1 MNLKLKRIN
10 LILFTGFIWLWAGFL
25 LLHRAST
32 WINLLTENQLIISII
47 IALILG
53 LIKTYFIFHKLTVRN
68 IKRISNFTEEH
79 VSILK
84 FHVVKDQ
91 ILIVLMILFGSL
103 LRNTPFIPKFYL
115 MPVYIGIGLAMF
127 YSASRYFI
135 FFAKHQNR
143 AKKSKN

>member
-25 LLHRAST
+25 LLHRAYT
-32 WINLLTENQLIISII
+32 WINLLTKNQLIISII
-47 IALILG
+47 IALALG

-68 IKRISNFTEEH
+68 IQRISNFTEEYI
-79 VSILK
+79 SILK
-84 FHVVKDQ
+84 FHVIKDQ

-127 YSASRYFI
+127 YSASLYFI
-135 FFAKHQNR
+135 FFVKHQNR
-143 AKKSKN
+143 AK